1 MSTFIDFIVRFR
13 TWILGVAGIVA
24 MFLPDLIDLASQ
36 LLNAPQIVAVL
47 PEGWKTWAAA
57 VGFVLMIWSR
67 PRPASR
73 AHDPEVKVKKALKH
87 VDEPAL
93 VVVEAGRQ
101 TKAVIEAPK

>member
-1 MSTFIDFIVRFR
+1 MSTFVDFIVRFR

-47 PEGWKTWAAA
+47 PVGWKTWAAA
-57 VGFVLMIWSR
+57 IGFVLMIWSR

-73 AHDPEVKVKKALKH
+73 AADPEVQVAKAIKKTEYGAT
-87 VDEPAL
+87 VT
-93 VVVEAGRQ
+93 VEADGE
-101 TKAVIEAPK
+101 TKAVIEA